1 MRKTTILFF
10 LSFFYFSGGKADVA
24 IDPVQ
29 MYIFNGKKQKTTT
42 LTLESIN
49 EVEKNIRG
57 ESI

>member
-29 MYIFNGKKQKTTT
+29 MYIFNDKKQKTTT
-42 LTLESIN
+42 LGRVKLEVRHKPPN
-49 EVEKNIRG
+49 
-57 ESI
+57 